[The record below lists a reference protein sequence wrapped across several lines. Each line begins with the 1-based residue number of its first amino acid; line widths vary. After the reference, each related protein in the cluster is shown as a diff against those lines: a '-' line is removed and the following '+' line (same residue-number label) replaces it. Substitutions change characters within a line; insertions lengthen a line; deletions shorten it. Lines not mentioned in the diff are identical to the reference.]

1 MKRNYTDIKFENL
14 EFKNTLNE
22 SEIDPVE
29 KARVDDLIEQL
40 NYEVNKICKRL
51 QDEGSMI
58 TDWLDQYGD
67 PEIEKIVNDKIMKN
81 EFRRMQELA
90 GVPVTSPKTNLKE
103 NFVGMGAIN
112 NPFAKSK
119 KTDYELAFERYSNTL
134 NEEKPSPE
142 MFKNIKEEEENGV
155 NPVDTIMMDVPLF
168 IRMLEYA
175 REDASTDM
183 DLHDV
188 AEKAVTLS
196 AQGEPLNM
204 DSYEDL
210 IGQEG
215 EIMEN
220 VVTENSYSA
229 EGYSIFNSEYDD
241 SIGIAHDSAE
251 DTMVVLSLDPNVD
264 FGETAV
270 DNGTIKLGNKLVY
283 WAVTT
288 G

>member
-1 MKRNYTDIKFENL
+1 ME
-14 EFKNTLNE
+14 KNDSFQPTG
-22 SEIDPVE
+22 
-29 KARVDDLIEQL
+29 
-40 NYEVNKICKRL
+40 KRL
-51 QDEGSMI
+51 DN
-58 TDWLDQYGD
+58 LNR
-67 PEIEKIVNDKIMKN
+67 EIKSNHPKDLWVMKSILNPFLSIINSSSTLSQQRIVVRELNQLFNAYEFRYNTILENNIMKN

-90 GVPVTSPKTNLKE
+90 GVPVTSTKINLKE

-134 NEEKPSPE
+134 NEEKPSLE
-142 MFKNIKEEEENGV
+142 MFKNIKEEEGE

-204 DSYEDL
+204 DSYNDL
-210 IGQEG
+210 IGQEE

-220 VVTENSYSA
+220 IVTENSYSA